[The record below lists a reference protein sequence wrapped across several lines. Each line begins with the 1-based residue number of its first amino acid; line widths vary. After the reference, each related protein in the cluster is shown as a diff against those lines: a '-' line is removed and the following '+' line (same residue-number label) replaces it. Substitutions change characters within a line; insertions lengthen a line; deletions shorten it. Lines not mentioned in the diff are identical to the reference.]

1 MAKNRDDKS
10 TAGGSANRDP
20 ISGAPGAHPVGVGA
34 GSAGA
39 GAAGAA
45 IGGIVGGP
53 IGAVVG
59 AAIGAVAGGLGG
71 KAAAETVNPTVEDAF
86 WRDNYQ
92 TRSYAKK
99 EASYDTYQPAYKYG
113 WESRMM
119 HNGKKWTDVESDLER
134 NWMSARG
141 QSNLGWNDA
150 RPAARD
156 AWDRLDKNDLGGD
169 SKKVH

>member
-1 MAKNRDDKS
+1 MAKNPDDKTS
-10 TAGGSANRDP
+10 AGGPANRDP
-20 ISGAPGAHPVGVGA
+20 ITGAPGAHPVGVGA

-45 IGGIVGGP
+45 IGGVVGGP

-71 KAAAETVNPTVEDAF
+71 KAAAESVNPTVEDAY
-86 WRDNYQ
+86 WRNNYK
-92 TRSYAKK
+92 TRAYAQKD
-99 EASYDTYQPAYKYG
+99 ATYDTYQPAYKYG

-119 HNGKKWTDVESDLER
+119 HGGKKWTDVEPDLER
-134 NWMSARG
+134 KWNSARG
-141 QSNLGWNDA
+141 SSKLGWAEA

-156 AWDRLDKNDLGGD
+156 AWDRLDNPGMGD
-169 SKKVH
+169 AKKGR

>member
-1 MAKNRDDKS
+1 MAKNRDDKNM
-10 TAGGSANRDP
+10 TGGQANRDP

-45 IGGIVGGP
+45 IGGVVGGP

-71 KAAAETVNPTVEDAF
+71 KAAAESVNPTVEDAY
-86 WRDNYQ
+86 WRDNYK
-92 TRSYAKK
+92 TRPYVK

-119 HNGKKWTDVESDLER
+119 HSGKKWTDVESDLER
-134 NWMSARG
+134 NWSSSRG
-141 QSNLGWNDA
+141 SSNLGWNDA

-156 AWDRLDKNDLGGD
+156 AWDRLDSRNLDE
-169 SKKVH
+169 SKKIH